1 MPLSPWASHKYYVKR
16 ATSENWIEWCKNQM
30 ASGSILT
37 QQFWANSAIFQTC
50 ILAYNLMVWMMWL
63 NDEQDFKEESA
74 TIRMILIH
82 VAGPLQYRGH
92 QWFLR
97 LSRHYAFKE
106 RWQMLENSIQSL
118 SFA

>member
-1 MPLSPWASHKYYVKR
+1 MPLSPWASQKYYGKR
-16 ATSENWIEWCKNQM
+16 ATSENRIEWCKNQM
-30 ASGSILT
+30 ASGSI
-37 QQFWANSAIFQTC
+37 
-50 ILAYNLMVWMMWL
+50 LMVWMMWL